1 MASEQAET
9 ALATQPAQTAMEPMQ
24 LIQQALSSGTSPEVI
39 RELVALQQS
48 VERFNWEREER
59 QSKID
64 FDNALNEC
72 QRQIGRIAPNRER
85 ENNITWLDYVGVD
98 KVVRP
103 IYLEAGFSIGFS
115 EVESSA
121 EAAHV
126 RHAIAQRSQPRILFG
141 NSSHPAME
149 R

>member
-1 MASEQAET
+1 MSSDSAIT
-9 ALATQPAQTAMEPMQ
+9 IKQPAPLAELGPMQ
-24 LIQQALSSGTSPEVI
+24 LMQQALANGTSPEVI

-115 EVESSA
+115 TSVEGGRCITERPTSPAAMFSS
-121 EAAHV
+121 
-126 RHAIAQRSQPRILFG
+126 RSWTSVEKG
-141 NSSHPAME
+141 
-149 R
+149 